1 MGPRCD
7 GIGLQGASG
16 LHLLSGSFGLG
27 SPSRLTSLPSMNSID
42 FDPTNPALVAGER
55 LGVWRLQ
62 RHEADVPSGAWWR
75 ATHGLGAQ
83 TALVLVYSRSSDAGA
98 VLLRMAQGEG
108 QPWTHPDVAW
118 PMDSGL
124 TADGRPYVVMPAME
138 GEPLL
143 QALQSTSL
151 RRRLDWALQLCELLL
166 LARAKGL
173 ALLELDP
180 SLLWVGAQQQ
190 LRLHALALVRVD
202 AQSLRL
208 GSLEGQISH
217 AARPLACPVA
227 LQGVPGGPQAQVH
240 AVGMLMCLLV
250 NGRLLHEDAPAVAN
264 TVEALTQWVSL
275 NSAART
281 SLDALLHR
289 AVSHD
294 PEHRPADLDELGMA
308 IEAWLEQTGAAAATD
323 AGVLAAPVFA
333 RAAPAPAAPAPS
345 PALAQK
351 PAQPSAAPKTVPAV
365 EAPVLPRKAAPP
377 VVSPVAS
384 PVGDS
389 LPPQANEGSAAP
401 ALRWVVGALLAAA
414 LLAAA
419 WIVMLRP

>member
-1 MGPRCD
+1 MS
-7 GIGLQGASG
+7 A
-16 LHLLSGSFGLG
+16 
-27 SPSRLTSLPSMNSID
+27 TD
-42 FDPTNPALVAGER
+42 FDPTNPVLVAGER

-62 RHEADVPSGAWWR
+62 RHETDVPSGAWWR
-75 ATHGLGAQ
+75 ATHGLSAQ
-83 TALVLVYSRSSDAGA
+83 TAWILVYSRSSDAGA

-190 LRLHALALVRVD
+190 LRLHALALVRID

-208 GSLEGQISH
+208 GSLEGQISQ
-217 AARPLACPVA
+217 AAKPFSCPVA

-250 NGRLLHEDAPAVAN
+250 NGRLLHEEAPAVAN

-275 NSAART
+275 SSAARVA
-281 SLDALLHR
+281 LDALLHR

-294 PEHRPADLDELGMA
+294 PAQRPADLDELGLA

-323 AGVLAAPVFA
+323 AGVLAPPVLA
-333 RAAPAPAAPAPS
+333 QAAPAPS

-351 PAQPSAAPKTVPAV
+351 PVQPSAAPKTVPVAG
-365 EAPVLPRKAAPP
+365 VLGRPRKAAAPT
-377 VVSPVAS
+377 VAS

-389 LPPQANEGSAAP
+389 LSPQTDEGSASH
-401 ALRWVVGALLAAA
+401 ALRWVVGVLLAAA
-414 LLAAA
+414 VLAAT
-419 WIVMLRP
+419 WIAMRGP